1 MTHSFKADDIVWVNL
16 GKPYGWWPGQVQDN
30 RKKVKLSD
38 SIIEGL
44 GQEYSNINS
53 DETVVYVKFFDDDSF
68 EWVGIKDI
76 KRIQAYS
83 CKNKK
88 KFIKAGF
95 KSLDENTK
103 STLGGTNLRLAQ
115 FYKDVELAE
124 VLTDNDADV
133 ANILSEYEISEVDVA
148 IEESNEEETHEGT
161 SSGQTQK
168 TEKKDVLKEIKNG
181 GVGKR
186 RKKRKAKK

>member
-1 MTHSFKADDIVWVNL
+1 M
-16 GKPYGWWPGQVQDN
+16 G
-30 RKKVKLSD
+30 SD

-44 GQEYSNINS
+44 GQEYSNISS
-53 DETVVYVKFFDDDSF
+53 DEAVVYVKFFDDDNF
-68 EWVGIKDI
+68 EWVGIKDL

-103 STLGGTNLRLAQ
+103 RTLGGTNLRLAQ

-133 ANILSEYEISEVDVA
+133 ANLLSLYEISEN
-148 IEESNEEETHEGT
+148 NELDPEVGSEAETP
-161 SSGQTQK
+161 
-168 TEKKDVLKEIKNG
+168 TETKKQKKDVLKEIKNG
-181 GVGKR
+181 GVTKSKK
-186 RKKRKAKK
+186 KKRSRK